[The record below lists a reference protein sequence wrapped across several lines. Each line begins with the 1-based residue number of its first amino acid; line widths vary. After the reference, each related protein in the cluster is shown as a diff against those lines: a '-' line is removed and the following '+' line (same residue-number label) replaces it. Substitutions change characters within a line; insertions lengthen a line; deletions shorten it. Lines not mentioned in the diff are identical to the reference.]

1 MGMFASIAK
10 WKLRWALVTGAFTLI
25 VLPIFRLIFKRKTTA
40 SSSKKSD
47 DVIDVKAEEVK

>member
-10 WKLRWALVTGAFTLI
+10 WKLRWALVTGIFTMI
-25 VLPIFRLIFKRKTTA
+25 ILPVFRLIFRRKNTA
-40 SSSKKSD
+40 SKSKKPG

>member
-10 WKLRWALVTGAFTLI
+10 WKLRWALVTSIFTVI
-25 VLPIFRLIFKRKTTA
+25 IFPIFRLIFKRKTTA
-40 SSSKKSD
+40 GSSKKPG